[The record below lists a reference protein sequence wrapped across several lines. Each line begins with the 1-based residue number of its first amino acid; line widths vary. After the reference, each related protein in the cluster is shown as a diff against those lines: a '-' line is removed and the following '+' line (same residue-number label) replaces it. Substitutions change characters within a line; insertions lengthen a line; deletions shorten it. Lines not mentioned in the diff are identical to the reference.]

1 MNFNL
6 MSGRHPQPSR
16 PAPRRADLL
25 IGAFLFLATAAFV
38 LWQNTHLTVLWDLSY
53 ILENATRIRCG
64 QVPYRDFPFPYAPL
78 TFLVQAAIIKLFGR
92 LVLHHYLYAAL
103 AGGLASLLTWR
114 ILLRLLAASR
124 LPARLVA
131 LLLAAPLIFLGTNS
145 IFPHPFYDSDC
156 TLFILFCIWLLLR
169 LEAVNFPPLSTF
181 ACGIL
186 LAVPPFIKQNTG
198 LAFLAAAAFCIACLG
213 VRQRRAGLLLLAGA
227 ATGFVSALALIQ
239 STAGLANY
247 FHWTVQFA
255 ASRRL
260 PGVATMFGVYRD
272 SALVWSL
279 LVFATGLA
287 LFLLPAAA
295 ASVRWIAAILLS
307 LPFLW
312 ALVALFRQQDASD
325 RVEVLLHLWPV
336 LLLASLAI
344 ALWQLRCAQS
354 FAQLLPL
361 VLLAVIHGAF
371 LSQQLWGSTYALWP
385 LLMILIA
392 TILVALVPRHRSATS
407 DMPRVIDPH
416 PSTLPLTSFAALASL
431 VLLVT
436 GGYYAL
442 SHERLDYVD
451 LSGETLMHSSLPP
464 LGGLAMR
471 GDWLPD
477 FEELVAYTGRE
488 IPPADAILMLPG
500 EDLFYFTTGRTPQ
513 FPVLMLDNTVNPYS
527 ADQIAQLARQHNV
540 GWLIVKR
547 TLQLQEQ
554 PISFRPQLIEL
565 LSHDFSPAASLNN
578 YDIYRRNSPPNTE
591 SRSTLPGLLIPL
603 SSFKPGAAKP
613 PAPSAATLSA
623 APPALAPAS
632 EPHS

>member
-1 MNFNL
+1 MNFNP
-6 MSGRHPQPSR
+6 MPGRNPQHSDS
-16 PAPRRADLL
+16 AARRANVLT
-25 IGAFLFLATAAFV
+25 GAFLFLATAAFV

-53 ILENATRIRCG
+53 ILENATRISCG

-114 ILLRLLAASR
+114 ILLRLLAGSR
-124 LPARLVA
+124 LPARLTA
-131 LLLAAPLIFLGTNS
+131 FLLAAPLIFLGTNS

-156 TLFILFCIWLLLR
+156 TLFILFCAWLLLR
-169 LEAVNFPPLSTF
+169 LESANFPPLYTF

-198 LAFLAAAAFCIACLG
+198 LAFLAAALFCVAFLG
-213 VRQRRAGLLLLAGA
+213 IRQRRAALLLFAGA
-227 ATGFVSALALIQ
+227 ATGLAAVLALIQ
-239 STAGLANY
+239 CTAGLANY

-260 PGVATMFGVYRD
+260 PGVATMLGVYRG
-272 SALVWSL
+272 SAPVWSL
-279 LVFATGLA
+279 LVFAAGLL

-295 ASVRWIAAILLS
+295 PSFRWIAAVGLS

-312 ALVALFRQQDASD
+312 ALAALFRQQDASD

-336 LLLASLAI
+336 LLLASLAC
-344 ALWQLRCAQS
+344 ALWQLRRAQS
-354 FAQLLPL
+354 IAQFLPL
-361 VLLAVIHGAF
+361 ILLAVIHGAF

-385 LLMILIA
+385 PLMILLA
-392 TILVALVPRHRSATS
+392 TILVALAPRACSATGQQPS
-407 DMPRVIDPH
+407 GPQ
-416 PSTLPLTSFAALASL
+416 PSTLPLTSFAAVASL

-436 GGYYAL
+436 GAYYAL

-451 LSGETLMHSSLPP
+451 LSGETLLHSSLPP
-464 LGGLAMR
+464 LGGFAMR

-477 FEELVAYTGRE
+477 FEELVAYAGRE
-488 IPPADAILMLPG
+488 IPRKDAILMLPG

-527 ADQIAQLARQHNV
+527 AGQIAELARQRHV

-547 TLQLQEQ
+547 TLQLQEE
-554 PISFRPQLIEL
+554 PISFRPQLLEL

-578 YDIYRRNSPPNTE
+578 YDIYRRNLSSNTE
-591 SRSTLPGLLIPL
+591 GRSARPGPSIPP
-603 SSFKPGAAKP
+603 SPFTPGAAKP
-613 PAPSAATLSA
+613 PAPGARSLSA
-623 APPALAPAS
+623 APPAPAPWS